1 MFRSLTGSRNGR
13 FSDPSLWLS
22 AFRIGLVAVVLVT
35 LPFSSSAPTGV
46 TGIVFSVALGISGIA
61 WILWVI
67 GRDRGPLFV
76 TALIVLAASGGTLAG
91 LSSLSWAIALSCV
104 VPASAGIRLRP
115 EISLAITAETV
126 AAFLISGFAVRA
138 PGGTLVG
145 YPLAFIGLWAFAL
158 TRYAY
163 VTRARQAEQMLEQ
176 TQRAHAAETEAA
188 ALAERTRI
196 AREIHDVL
204 AHSLAAVS
212 VNLQAAEGLLAGLP
226 DQGPEHG
233 PGLAKAIECVERAGV
248 FTRDGLAEARR
259 AIQALRDNAVPLP
272 EQLATLASEHQAA
285 GDATVGFGV
294 SGTPRP
300 VPAEAGLAVYR
311 TAQESLTNARKHAP
325 GQPVTLRLEFLPE
338 EIALRAASPLP
349 PVTPQGPSAGSLA
362 AVGTVTGGTVA
373 GGSVTGSPVT
383 GGPVTGGTAATGAP
397 GAGSPGADSLGATGG
412 GHGLTGLRERA
423 ALGGGTFTAGPE
435 GGQWVVCLR
444 IPS

>member
-1 MFRSLTGSRNGR
+1 MCRSLTGSRDGR
-13 FSDPSLWLS
+13 VTFDPTPWL
-22 AFRIGLVAVVLVT
+22 ALVRIGIVSVALVT
-35 LPFSSSAPTGV
+35 LPFSASAPTGV
-46 TGIVFSVALGISGIA
+46 PGIVFSVALGITGVGWA
-61 WILWVI
+61 LWVI
-67 GRDRGPLFV
+67 GRDRGRLFAA
-76 TALIVLAASGGTLAG
+76 ALVVIAASGGTLAG
-91 LSSLSWAIALSCV
+91 LSSLSWAIAIGCV
-104 VPASAGIRLRP
+104 VCASAGIRLRP
-115 EISLAITAETV
+115 EFSLAITAETV
-126 AAFLISGFAVRA
+126 AAFLIAGFAVRA
-138 PGGTLVG
+138 PSGTLVG
-145 YPLAFIGLWAFAL
+145 YPLAFIGLWAFGL

-163 VTRARQAEQMLEQ
+163 VTRTRQAERMLEQ
-176 TQRAHAAETEAA
+176 TRRTHAAETEAA

-226 DQGPEHG
+226 DPG
-233 PGLAKAIECVERAGV
+233 PGHAPELAKAIECVERAGV

-285 GDATVGFGV
+285 DDATVDFGV

-300 VPAEAGLAVYR
+300 VPAEAVLAVYR

-325 GQPVTLRLEFLPE
+325 GQPVTLRLEFLPG

-349 PVTPQGPSAGSLA
+349 PATPD
-362 AVGTVTGGTVA
+362 
-373 GGSVTGSPVT
+373 
-383 GGPVTGGTAATGAP
+383 GAP
-397 GAGSPGADSLGATGG
+397 GAGSPGTDSLGATGG

-423 ALGGGTFTAGPE
+423 ALGGGTFTAGPK

-444 IPS
+444 IPA